1 MSSTTATARQTTW
14 LITGA
19 SRGIGLEL
27 VRQLLAAPS
36 NLVIAACRAPST
48 ASALAGLKAGAKGA
62 LHVVQLDVADFAGIR
77 ALPGVIGPILGG
89 RGLDYLVNN
98 AGILKGD
105 TALTLDAA
113 VLLETLRTNTV
124 GPALLTA
131 ACAPL
136 LDAGGR
142 KTVLNVSSGLGSI
155 AGAGGF
161 PGTGP
166 RAVASYSMSKAALNM
181 FTYKV
186 KMERP
191 EWVAVTLA
199 PGWVKTDL
207 GGADAALEVAD
218 SVRGILKVVTEA
230 TVADSGKYL
239 RWDGAV
245 IPW

>member
-1 MSSTTATARQTTW
+1 MSSATTAARQTTW

-27 VRQLLAAPS
+27 VRQLLASPS
-36 NLVIAACRAPST
+36 NTVIAACRTPST
-48 ASALAGLKAGAKGA
+48 ASALAALKDTAKGT
-62 LHVVQLDVADFAGIR
+62 LHVVQLDMADFESIR
-77 ALPGVIGPILGG
+77 VLPGVLARILGG
-89 RGLDYLVNN
+89 QGLDYLINN

-105 TALTLDAA
+105 TPLTLDAD

-136 LDAGGR
+136 LDAGAR

-155 AGAGGF
+155 AGADKV

-181 FTYKV
+181 FTYKL
-186 KMERP
+186 KMEKP
-191 EWVAVTLA
+191 EWVAITLA

-218 SVRGILKVVTEA
+218 SVKGILKVVMEA

-239 RWDGAV
+239 RWDGEV
-245 IPW
+245 LPW